1 MEIGNIRTS
10 MINYISTYK
19 NKLTNVFIL
28 LFFSFSTIAGLAQEV
43 KVKAVI
49 EKNKAL
55 IGDQVELSI
64 SVVKPK
70 NMQVVLPEFLPK
82 LNDTI
87 EVIEQF
93 KPDTSILDDGS
104 MLIEKNV
111 IITVFD
117 SGIYIIAPIPILVQ
131 NKNQFD
137 TLFTNALEYTVNSVP
152 LDTTNTIKDIKLP
165 YGAPVTFK
173 EALPYILS
181 ILGILAII
189 AAIVYVIIKIKRK
202 EPIFKR
208 FRPME
213 PAHIIAFRDLEK
225 LKNEQLWQHDKVKDY
240 YTGISDILR
249 HYLWNRYAIRSME
262 RTSDEILQSYKD
274 SEFKDD
280 KLYTVLK
287 DIFSTS
293 DLVKFAKFRPSVD
306 EHEKCY
312 DGAFRFVDSTKL
324 IIIEDTEQTEVIEE
338 SVTQNKSV
346 EDKKEINEKI
356 DQ

>member
-1 MEIGNIRTS
+1 
-10 MINYISTYK
+10 MINHISTYQ
-19 NKLTNVFIL
+19 NKLKNTFIL
-28 LFFSFSTIAGLAQEV
+28 LFFSFLTIAGLAQEV
-43 KVKAVI
+43 KVKAVL

-55 IGDQVELSI
+55 IGDQVKMSI
-64 SVVKPK
+64 SVIKPK
-70 NMQVVLPEFLPK
+70 SVQVGLPEFLPK
-82 LNDTI
+82 INDTI
-87 EVIEQF
+87 EIIEQF
-93 KPDTSILDDGS
+93 KPDTSILDDGN

-117 SGIYIIAPIPILVQ
+117 SGIYNIAPIPILVQ

-165 YGAPVTFK
+165 YGAPVTFR

-189 AAIVYVIIKIKRK
+189 AAIVYVIIKIRRK

-208 FRPME
+208 LRPKE

-240 YTGISDILR
+240 YTRISDVLR

-274 SEFKDD
+274 SGFNDD
-280 KLYTVLK
+280 KLYTILN

-293 DLVKFAKFRPSVD
+293 DLVKFAKFKPSVD
-306 EHEKCY
+306 EHNKCY
-312 DGAFRFVDSTKL
+312 DGAFRFVDNTKL
-324 IIIEDTEQTEVIEE
+324 IIIENSEQTEVSEE
-338 SVTQNKSV
+338 EVTENSL
-346 EDKKEINEKI
+346 ESDRKEINEKI
-356 DQ
+356 DK